1 MELISHKEAD
11 RRGKIIRSRETRR
24 SFFNLNNEVAE
35 NLPTMPLTRI
45 AMPRFYFYHGSS
57 RWSYSGHICQ
67 RKNPLWLAKSFL
79 FCDYRYEPADR
90 APAWARKPEADGRG
104 KKLCHEFMAHVWNFF
119 STMQVS
125 STVRTN
131 EESDLLVPVV
141 EHVSSLQKMVC
152 PYFFVQLYGQY
163 SQFPNRGRPSNV
175 VWHLCASRGYGNP
188 WQGSSSI
195 RETHSMDRVSFF
207 AFEYTIY

>member
-1 MELISHKEAD
+1 MVAAGDHNTVGIFAKERTLSGW
-11 RRGKIIRSRETRR
+11 RRVYSVITAMSQ
-24 SFFNLNNEVAE
+24 
-35 NLPTMPLTRI
+35 LTE
-45 AMPRFYFYHGSS
+45 AHSPCLG
-57 RWSYSGHICQ
+57 
-67 RKNPLWLAKSFL
+67 P
-79 FCDYRYEPADR
+79 
-90 APAWARKPEADGRG
+90 KPEADGRG

-175 VWHLCASRGYGNP
+175 VWHLCASRGYDNP
-188 WQGSSSI
+188 WQDSSSL